1 MGDLKRGKADLAPAQ
16 NEAFHGEG
24 HLSLTLTVITDY
36 ESACLP
42 SGGPPALNFPQLCSI
57 LCHRWPRDPLC
68 PEAGCSRV
76 CGQES
81 HPERQVPEVGEWKA
95 SGCQGFDLKLKTE
108 VDIFHRQ
115 RRQCNV
121 VTK

>member
-36 ESACLP
+36 ESSCLP
-42 SGGPPALNFPQLCSI
+42 SGGRPALTCSI

-76 CGQES
+76 CSQES
-81 HPERQVPEVGEWKA
+81 HPERQVPEVGERKA

-108 VDIFHRQ
+108 VFHRL
-115 RRQCNV
+115 RPQCNV
-121 VTK
+121 VKK